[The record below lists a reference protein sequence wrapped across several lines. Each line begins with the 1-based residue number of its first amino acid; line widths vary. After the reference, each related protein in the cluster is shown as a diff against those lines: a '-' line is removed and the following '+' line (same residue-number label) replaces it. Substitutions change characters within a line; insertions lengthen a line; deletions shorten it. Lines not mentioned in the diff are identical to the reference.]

1 MARIG
6 TRVTRIKNADL
17 YAGLMSDMPTDSFEC
32 ELGLRPGSSSARVPI
47 AVVRGGGVRAGLLS
61 IGALGQ
67 GASLQRRVC
76 V

>member
-32 ELGLRPGSSSARVPI
+32 ELGLRPGSSSARVPEFH
-47 AVVRGGGVRAGLLS
+47 GLPYL
-61 IGALGQ
+61 
-67 GASLQRRVC
+67 RRPCACSVT
-76 V
+76 